1 MEVKLKT
8 NGNELIAELLG
19 ELDHH
24 AADGVRSVL
33 DDAIKRKKF
42 DRLIVDMSRVSFMD
56 SSGLGVLLGRYKL
69 ISAEGKNMSI
79 TGANRSVDRILRMSG
94 VYLVIGKV

>member
-24 AADGVRSVL
+24 SAENVRNVI
-33 DDAIKRKKF
+33 DEVIKHKEF
-42 DRLIVDMSRVSFMD
+42 DRLIIDMSRVSFMD

-79 TGANRSVDRILRMSG
+79 TGASRSVDRILRMSG
-94 VYLVIGKV
+94 VYSVIGKV